1 MKRVSV
7 TEVPLLFRKQFIF
20 ILFFLFS
27 ELEKEVCMYARDD
40 SPGVFY
46 MRKAGIVTALKLVHI
61 SGEVGCVW
69 NGRSKWGC
77 SDPNNIAT
85 VITDGQNNVVFPED
99 HIYPY
104 TIDGFGS
111 NSPELMLSFSIPL
124 MVTAG
129 QEFRVWY
136 SEDLHNADADNYPGP
151 TCMKVIPY
159 FG

>member
-7 TEVPLLFRKQFIF
+7 TEFPLLFRKQFIF

-27 ELEKEVCMYARDD
+27 ELEKEVCMYAKGD

-61 SGEVGCVW
+61 SGEVGCVR

-136 SEDLHNADADNYPGP
+136 SEDLDNADADNYPGP